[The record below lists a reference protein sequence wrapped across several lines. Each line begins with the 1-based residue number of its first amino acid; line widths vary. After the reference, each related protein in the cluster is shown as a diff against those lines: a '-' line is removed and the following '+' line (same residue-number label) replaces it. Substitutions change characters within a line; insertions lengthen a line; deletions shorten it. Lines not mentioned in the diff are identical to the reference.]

1 MTEEEREAWDIVAQ
15 GLEETGE
22 YRVIRKLRP
31 VERYAKADGEPVETG
46 LVLDTE
52 TTGLDAQADEVI
64 ELGMILFEYAP
75 ATGKVYRVMGVFDE
89 LRDPGRR
96 IPREIVE
103 MTHITDAMVR
113 GAPST
118 PEPSSRSSARPA
130 SSSRTMPPL
139 TGPSSRS
146 TGRCSHTSRG
156 GAP

>member
-64 ELGMILFEYAP
+64 ELGMIRLSMLRRQARC
-75 ATGKVYRVMGVFDE
+75 TGSWVSSTNCAI
-89 LRDPGRR
+89 RDAAFHARL
-96 IPREIVE
+96 
-103 MTHITDAMVR
+103 
-113 GAPST
+113 
-118 PEPSSRSSARPA
+118 SR
-130 SSSRTMPPL
+130 
-139 TGPSSRS
+139 
-146 TGRCSHTSRG
+146 
-156 GAP
+156 